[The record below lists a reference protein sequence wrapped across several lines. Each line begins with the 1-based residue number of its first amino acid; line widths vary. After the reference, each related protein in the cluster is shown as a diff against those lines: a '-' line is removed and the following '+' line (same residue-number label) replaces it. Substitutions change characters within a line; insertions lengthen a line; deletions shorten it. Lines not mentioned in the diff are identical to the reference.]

1 MCIFD
6 TIFLVIIMDKI
17 TIFLIRHSEQLK
29 INTLL
34 NNSENS
40 QIANEKIIL
49 SVEGEKK
56 AEALSKIKELSNLN
70 SIWSSTYV
78 RALATAK
85 YIAERNNLEIQIST
99 YLNERKIGNLDSL
112 SKLRDKFTHT
122 FTTEQLLDENLKNKD
137 GENRFEVNRRMTSF
151 INKLLA
157 EYTGSKIA
165 IVSHGASIKFLLMN
179 WCSLNENF
187 ELFYKNKVLKAKDI
201 DSVVT
206 GRSHGHPA
214 RSLRNNMTRQ
224 YVKMENEGAGFE
236 ELEYLTLG
244 SLRKAVQDGDTQN
257 GSFMAG
263 QIAGLIHETKS
274 CKEIIEEMENQ
285 AEKLLKL

>member
-99 YLNERKIGNLDSL
+99 DLNERKIGNLDSL
-112 SKLRDKFTHT
+112 SKLKDKFTHT

-165 IVSHGASIKFLLMN
+165 IVSHGAAIKFLLMN

-187 ELFYKNKVLKAKDI
+187 ELFYKNKVLKI
-201 DSVVT
+201 DSPSVIKLEFNKN
-206 GRSHGHPA
+206 
-214 RSLRNNMTRQ
+214 SLLN
-224 YVKMENEGAGFE
+224 
-236 ELEYLTLG
+236 L
-244 SLRKAVQDGDTQN
+244 S
-257 GSFMAG
+257 
-263 QIAGLIHETKS
+263 QIY
-274 CKEIIEEMENQ
+274 
-285 AEKLLKL
+285 